1 MLSDIEIAESAKL
14 QDVREIAKKLR
25 LTENEIEP
33 YGKYK
38 AKISLPKNAKRN
50 AKLVLVTAP
59 RTNWLPLS

>member
-14 QDVREIAKKLR
+14 QDIRDIAKSVG

-38 AKISLPKNAKRN
+38 AKTKRP
-50 AKLVLVTAP
+50 A
-59 RTNWLPLS
+59 